1 MRRFICVLMVFA
13 MTGAMLCGCGSKIDP
28 DEKRYAFVGTEETEK
43 TVTGEQSLA
52 GLQAAADARPC
63 RMTKYGPETDEK
75 KDPWKGTMK
84 TAVKDGA
91 KIVVCIGDEMK
102 DAVLAAQDAH
112 KKTKFVLI
120 EGEGGTVKADGKETE
135 ESASSDAPADTK
147 TADSSEEGTV
157 APEKAPEESAE
168 SKKETEEAAPEFHEN
183 ACTVTLSQ
191 REIGFLIGY
200 VLVADGYND
209 LGFMG
214 GEETPAETERALGFL
229 AGCDRAAQD
238 LAMPTGSVHIRY
250 CMTGDD
256 LLNPQKME
264 RAMQWYEN
272 GTQVI
277 YAPADGVRRS
287 VVKGAETT
295 SFGYVAGS
303 GEKDVLEES
312 SRILVCAL
320 TDYAAAVRNI
330 VGNFENDAFPGGE
343 SITYGISDGCINLS
357 ADYMRF
363 RSFNTTAYQV
373 LLSNISK
380 GTIKIDDRDLRG
392 GGVVLVVESES

>member
-1 MRRFICVLMVFA
+1 MVLVL
-13 MTGAMLCGCGSKIDP
+13 TGAVLCGCGNKIDP

-43 TVTGEQSLA
+43 SVTGAQSIA
-52 GLQAAADARPC
+52 GLEAAADARPC
-63 RMTKYGPETDEK
+63 VMTKYGPETDAK
-75 KDPWKGTMK
+75 TDPWKGTMK

-91 KIVVCIGDEMK
+91 KIVICIGEEMK
-102 DAVLAAQDAH
+102 DAVVAAQDAH

-120 EGEGGTVKADGKETE
+120 EGDDGKEEAEEETQESTSSAASTE
-135 ESASSDAPADTK
+135 KKKST
-147 TADSSEEGTV
+147 SSEEGTV
-157 APEKAPEESAE
+157 TPEDAKEESTE
-168 SKKETEEAAPEFHEN
+168 SKKETEDAAAVFHEN

-191 REIGFLIGY
+191 REIGFLVGY
-200 VLVADGYND
+200 VLVADGYNE

-214 GEETPAETERALGFL
+214 GEETEAETERALGFL

-264 RAMQWYEN
+264 RAMQWYDK

-295 SFGYVAGS
+295 SFGYVAAS

-320 TDYAAAVRNI
+320 TDYSAAVRN
-330 VGNFENDAFPGGE
+330 VVSSFENDAFPGGE
-343 SITYGISDGCINLS
+343 ALTYGITDGCISLS

-363 RSFNTTAYQV
+363 RSFNTTA
-373 LLSNISK
+373 
-380 GTIKIDDRDLRG
+380 
-392 GGVVLVVESES
+392 